1 MIYNVNGS
9 QRELIERVYM
19 KDFNE
24 ELLDAWLN
32 LTGAIN
38 NEKIVSQLPY
48 NEVIICRI

>member
-1 MIYNVNGS
+1 
-9 QRELIERVYM
+9 M

-38 NEKIVSQLPY
+38 NEKIVSQLH
-48 NEVIICRI
+48 IMR